1 MLHMLKGI
9 VMSTDTTTADA
20 HAQVTPALKQ
30 SWPGKQDRLT
40 ARLSTVQK
48 DMLQQAADIEG
59 RTLTDFVLT
68 HAQEAAQ
75 RTIREQA
82 VLRLSERDSIAFME
96 ALLSPWEPGEE
107 LRADIREMR
116 DLFGDD

>member
-1 MLHMLKGI
+1 
-9 VMSTDTTTADA
+9 MSTDTTTTYA
-20 HAQVTPALKQ
+20 HARAMPSPKRN
-30 SWPGKQDRLT
+30 WPGKQDRFT

-82 VLRLSERDSIAFME
+82 VLRLSKRDSIAFME
-96 ALLSPWEPGEE
+96 ALLSPWEPDEE
-107 LRADIREMR
+107 LRANIREMR